1 MVLLVIGIILGIL
14 GTKLWDWKQA
24 KQIRLSIWQYIAGA
38 VWLIWVFFGCVFV
51 VLSIGEGES
60 RAASLGALIFGGVA
74 LLAVILVRQLY
85 TRRKGRAPAVSDSAS
100 A

>member
-1 MVLLVIGIILGIL
+1 MVLLVTGIILGII

-24 KQIRLSIWQYIAGA
+24 KQIRLSIAQYIAGII
-38 VWLIWVFFGCVFV
+38 WLIWVFFGCVFV

-74 LLAVILVRQLY
+74 LLAVIGARQLY
-85 TRRKGRAPAVSDSAS
+85 TRRKRKVPAVSDSVS